1 MNIAIASDHAGF
13 KLKEFLISNLPNAAD
28 LGTNS
33 EQSVDYPDSAQT
45 LSEHLKAHPS
55 SIGILICGSGIGI
68 TMAANRFSHIRAAL
82 CRDVED
88 AKISRL
94 HNNANVLVLGGRVT
108 DPAIALEMT
117 KIFLETKFEG
127 GRHENRI
134 NKMSN

>member
-13 KLKEFLISNLPNAAD
+13 KLKDFLISNLRDVTD

-45 LSEHLKAHPS
+45 LADHIKAHPTT
-55 SIGILICGSGIGI
+55 IGILICGSGIGI

-108 DPAIALEMT
+108 DQTIALEMT
-117 KIFLETKFEG
+117 KVFLETKFEG

>member
-1 MNIAIASDHAGF
+1 MKIAIASDHAGF
-13 KLKEFLISNLPNAAD
+13 QLKEFLSSKLSNVTD
-28 LGTNS
+28 LGTDS
-33 EQSVDYPDSAQT
+33 AQSVDYPDSAKIMA
-45 LSEHLKAHPS
+45 EHLKAYPS
-55 SIGILICGSGIGI
+55 SVGILICGSGIGI
-68 TMAANRFSHIRAAL
+68 TMAANRYSHIRAAL

-108 DPAIALEMT
+108 DQSIALEMT
-117 KIFLETKFEG
+117 RIFLDTKFEG